1 MDVAQIIISFNQ
13 FEETLDGFSMT
24 FVERGND
31 DEIIQSFT
39 CTHGNAVE
47 GKDSTLKYIEPSPQT
62 YIQQITIVQSEEL
75 TICKLTIDMSNLE
88 YRETLNSYSIG
99 GCGFKEIK
107 DQWTLEFDRETFL
120 LGFGGAPE

>member
-1 MDVAQIIISFNQ
+1 MFKDDAISTNECIATQIPDCLFSMDVAQIIISFNQ

-47 GKDSTLKYIEPSPQT
+47 GEHSTLKYIEPSP
-62 YIQQITIVQSEEL
+62 
-75 TICKLTIDMSNLE
+75 
-88 YRETLNSYSIG
+88 
-99 GCGFKEIK
+99 
-107 DQWTLEFDRETFL
+107 
-120 LGFGGAPE
+120 